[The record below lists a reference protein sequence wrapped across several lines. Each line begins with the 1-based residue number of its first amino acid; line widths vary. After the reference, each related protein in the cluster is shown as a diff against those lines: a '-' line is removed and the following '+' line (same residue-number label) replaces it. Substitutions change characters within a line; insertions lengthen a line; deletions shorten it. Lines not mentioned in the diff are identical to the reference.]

1 MIMWPD
7 DFTSHAIA
15 ILAGLR
21 RAIYQPIVE
30 AQSLHNGFPAA
41 SQHFWS
47 QLVAATS
54 ELLQH
59 IATTFIATVTTY
71 QYSFTMREVANVC
84 QVRSTLCV
92 IRCGDELDEKI
103 GFLTC

>member
-1 MIMWPD
+1 MIMWPGD
-7 DFTSHAIA
+7 STSHASA
-15 ILAGLR
+15 SLAGLR

-30 AQSLHNGFPAA
+30 AQLLHNGFPAA

-92 IRCGDELDEKI
+92 MPCGDASDEKF